1 MPGQRIALVCVMVIG
16 LGLLGSVASVTQAEI
31 NGVPRTFL
39 WHLGHLETMKQAW
52 LAGDEALRP
61 AIESLFKA
69 ASSALMRGPFSVMD
83 KVHIPPSGDKHD
95 YLELDPT
102 YWPNPNTS
110 DGLPWIDR
118 GIFNPN
124 NTIDGQTLERLGLD
138 VEILTLAYF
147 LSGDETYAQHAAFL
161 LRTWFLDEATAMNP
175 HMTYGKVNP
184 NTQTGS
190 FPIARA
196 TLKFMDIFNG
206 AGLLEGSAAWSIADR
221 QALQQWAAEFVRW
234 METHPFGLHEQQAS
248 NNHGTYYDLLNALL
262 SIYSGQ
268 TLSLRSSLMRY
279 QARMATQIAPDG
291 SQPLEM
297 ERSSNLFYHTFN
309 LSGALLLARLSE
321 HVGDI
326 DLLFY
331 ETASGGSLQKAL
343 AFLVP
348 YATEA
353 EAWPFFPNG
362 ERATKPQTQFRLYH
376 LAASIYS
383 DATYANISGLVP
395 GNFDTDR
402 VRIAYPITH
411 VPLGE

>member
-1 MPGQRIALVCVMVIG
+1 MSGQRIALVCVMMIG
-16 LGLLGSVASVTQAEI
+16 LGLLGGVASVTQAEI
-31 NGVPRTFL
+31 NGVPRSFL

-52 LAGDEALRP
+52 LTGDEALRP
-61 AIESLFKA
+61 ALESLFKA
-69 ASSALMRGPFSVMD
+69 ASGALRRGPFSVVD
-83 KVHIPPSGDKHD
+83 KVLMPPSGDKHD
-95 YLELDPT
+95 YLELHPN
-102 YWPNPNTS
+102 YWPNPDTP
-110 DGLPWIDR
+110 DGSPWIYR
-118 GIFNPN
+118 STFNPD
-124 NTIDGQTLERLGLD
+124 NTIDGQTLERLGQD

-147 LSGDETYAQHAAFL
+147 LSDDETYAQHAAFL
-161 LRTWFLDEATAMNP
+161 LRTWFLDAATAMNP

-184 NTQTGS
+184 NAQAGG
-190 FPIARA
+190 FPVARA

-206 AGLLEGSAAWSIADR
+206 AGLLEGSAAWSMADQ
-221 QALQQWAAEFVRW
+221 QALQQWAVAFVRW
-234 METHPFGLHEQQAS
+234 METHPFGLHEQQAK

-268 TLSLRSSLMRY
+268 EASLRSSLMRY
-279 QARMATQIAPDG
+279 QTRMATQIAPDG
-291 SQPLEM
+291 SQPFEM

-309 LSGALLLARLSE
+309 LRGALLLARLSE
-321 HVGDI
+321 HVSDI

-348 YATEA
+348 YATEE

-362 ERATKPQTQFRLYH
+362 EGATKPETQFRLFH
-376 LAASIYS
+376 LAASIYN

-402 VRIAYPITH
+402 IRIAYPITH
-411 VPLGE
+411 VPLQ